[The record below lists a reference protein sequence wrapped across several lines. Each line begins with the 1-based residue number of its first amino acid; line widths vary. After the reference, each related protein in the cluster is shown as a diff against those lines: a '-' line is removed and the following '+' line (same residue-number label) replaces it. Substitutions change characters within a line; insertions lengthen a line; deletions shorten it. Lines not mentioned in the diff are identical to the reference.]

1 MKFKSFKDY
10 LHFFH
15 IPFVENKDLKN
26 VISNRYMEN
35 YTFVCFADDKLIETK
50 TVRMGINFKLLMK
63 V

>member
-1 MKFKSFKDY
+1 MKLKSFKDY
-10 LHFFH
+10 LHLFY
-15 IPFVENKDLKN
+15 IPSVESTGLKN

-35 YTFVCFADDKLIETK
+35 NTFVCFADDKLIETK

>member
-1 MKFKSFKDY
+1 MKLQSFKDY
-10 LHFFH
+10 LHFCH

-35 YTFVCFADDKLIETK
+35 NTFVCFADDKLIETK